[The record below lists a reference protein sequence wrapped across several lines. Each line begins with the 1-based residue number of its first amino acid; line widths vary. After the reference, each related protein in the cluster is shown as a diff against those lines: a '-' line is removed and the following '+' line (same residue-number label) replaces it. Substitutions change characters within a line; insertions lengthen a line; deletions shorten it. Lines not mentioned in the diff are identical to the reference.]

1 MKTLKDLFLEQ
12 LGEMYDAEQQQAR
25 TLSRF
30 TRMAEHE
37 ELREALRVHSYETVG
52 QISKLA
58 RVFECFG
65 EPTNGVRGHA
75 MSGLVAEGNA
85 LVGEHQ
91 EGPAKDAAIV
101 AAVQKMEHYE
111 MATYGCLRDWALEL
125 DNREAAVI
133 LHEILDEERTGDC
146 KLTKLAHK
154 LINAE
159 ALSGGWEGQPDH
171 EGDEDLAPHGHRERW
186 HEQ

>member
-1 MKTLKDLFLEQ
+1 MKTLRNLLLEQ
-12 LGEMYDAEQQQAR
+12 LGEMYDAEQQQAKA
-25 TLSRF
+25 LSRL
-30 TRMAEHE
+30 TRLAEHE
-37 ELREALRVHSYETVG
+37 ELREALRAHSYETVG

-58 RVFECFG
+58 RVFACFG
-65 EPTNGVRGHA
+65 EPTNGVRGRA

-85 LVGEHQ
+85 VVGEHQ
-91 EGPAKDAAIV
+91 EGPAKDAAII

-111 MATYGCLRDWALEL
+111 IATYGCLRDWALEL

-159 ALSGGWEGQPDH
+159 ARADGWQSDLDH
-171 EGDEDLAPHGHRERW
+171 EGEEEMAHHDHGKC
-186 HEQ
+186 